1 MAYTLTEAAVRAA
14 VNTAAQ
20 THSLS
25 SVAIKS
31 AASVATQSFSFSE
44 AAVLTTGAI
53 LKTGTDTFGLRVPP
67 VGQNLTSTQ
76 IFQFQD
82 QASVVYK
89 LFKDTDVFGFR
100 STAPKFGSDAFG
112 LSESAFSDQLLFG
125 FDQWGL
131 GAPVNPNIDVDVFHF
146 SETAFA
152 ISSTVL
158 FGADSFGESESLAA
172 QALVKFGYEK
182 DERQALMWWTQG
194 GGLHFLETSASII
207 FDDIGTESITFTE
220 LAKMTTLRTAVDL
233 FAFSQLGV
241 GGNVLTNMSANDTF
255 GVNQVAALQA
265 ALLGINAFGLSDVGQ
280 LNALRTGAD
289 TLTLS
294 QVASLSLLLKG
305 TDAFTQATAAILAAA
320 MRANESIGV
329 QEPRPLEIAALT
341 AAHVHTLFEAV
352 AALDAGNINI
362 TFDTI
367 GVLFENAVRAAI
379 LTGNDLVTMSE
390 VVKMTT
396 ARTGIELT
404 TVSQVAILIAA
415 YAVAE
420 QYRMT
425 EVGRLFVPTAI
436 FDVATLTEAASRVA
450 ITMAHDTLTLAEAA
464 FVGVRS
470 YYGVERFSLIERS
483 LRTAYLLT
491 ADRFSLSESR
501 ARRRVVRAIMGEP
514 IKMGEIVRPKV
525 GEINKGYQGKVGSP
539 EGWVEV

>member
-280 LNALRTGAD
+280 LNALRPGAD

-329 QEPRPLEIAALT
+329 QEPRPLEI
-341 AAHVHTLFEAV
+341 